1 MFDEVINELKKLP
14 DLYKKLE
21 ANLEE
26 IIPILESAEN
36 LAKKYMDNEPLNIA
50 MEIYHKVGR
59 GMPYSDAVLLVSKEE
74 DIPIDYAIYCYNWRF
89 RRTRA
94 YQQYMYH
101 LVRKMLYE
109 ADYPAKSVHKVIE
122 KLGLTACCPRDIPL
136 EEVCDSVE
144 TLELTW
150 EKMMKEK
157 TEKPNRWRGITHKKA
172 DK

>member
-1 MFDEVINELKKLP
+1 MLDEVINELEKLP
-14 DLYKKLE
+14 DLIKKIE
-21 ANLEE
+21 KDIEE
-26 IIPILESAEN
+26 IIPLLEAAEN
-36 LAKKYMDNEPLNIA
+36 LSKKYIGNEPLIIA
-50 MEIYHKVGR
+50 MEIYYKVAR
-59 GMPYSDAVLLVSKEE
+59 GMPYSDAVALVAQEE

-109 ADYPAKSVHKVIE
+109 AEYPAKSVHKVIE
-122 KLGLTACCPRDIPL
+122 KLGLTACCPGNIPL
-136 EEVCDSVE
+136 EEVCDGVE

-157 TEKPNRWRGITHKKA
+157 PEKPNRWCGITYEKA
-172 DK
+172 DE